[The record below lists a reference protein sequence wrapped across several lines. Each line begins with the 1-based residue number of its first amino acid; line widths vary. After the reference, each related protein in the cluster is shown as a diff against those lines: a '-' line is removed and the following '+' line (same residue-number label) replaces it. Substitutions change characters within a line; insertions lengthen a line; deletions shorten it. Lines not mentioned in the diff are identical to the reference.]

1 MRAAAQVAEFDGC
14 RILLV
19 DKKIS
24 TARDIVGILEAAIR
38 GSYPLLI
45 MAEDIEQEALATLV
59 VNKLRG
65 TIKVR
70 GLPDLAHPGLSTM
83 RIEQEALA
91 TLAVNKLRG
100 TIKVRRG
107 APMMASRKNVRWL
120 AACTPGVAC
129 AGRGRTVQVPG
140 RICHMW
146 DLTSC

>member
-1 MRAAAQVAEFDGC
+1 MLAGCESSIAAWCWWTSIPVLIAWHFGMKSVRIITPGQVAEFDGC

-65 TIKVR
+65 TIKVQQ
-70 GLPDLAHPGLSTM
+70 P
-83 RIEQEALA
+83 
-91 TLAVNKLRG
+91 
-100 TIKVRRG
+100 
-107 APMMASRKNVRWL
+107 
-120 AACTPGVAC
+120 
-129 AGRGRTVQVPG
+129 
-140 RICHMW
+140 
-146 DLTSC
+146 